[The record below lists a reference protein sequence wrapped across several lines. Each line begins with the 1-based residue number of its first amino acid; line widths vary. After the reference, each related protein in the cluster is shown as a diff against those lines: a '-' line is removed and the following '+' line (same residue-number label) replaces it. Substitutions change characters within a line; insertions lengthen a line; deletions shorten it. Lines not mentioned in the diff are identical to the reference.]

1 MRPVS
6 VQLEMYREYCVE
18 HNEKDSKLKVDEHVE
33 YQNAKYFF
41 ESIHSKLV
49 WGRLG
54 DEESKK
60 HCTMYIPY

>member
-6 VQLEMYREYCVE
+6 VQLEMYIEYCVE

-33 YQNAKYFF
+33 YQNAKYFC

-49 WGRLG
+49 
-54 DEESKK
+54 
-60 HCTMYIPY
+60 